1 MSEEPSVR
9 RGSTELWRPADPAFR
24 ADPYP
29 YYAELRTTDP
39 VHRLDPYTVV
49 VTRHSD
55 VASTL
60 RGPEFARDI
69 ERHSAA
75 PADDPVSRRRQER
88 ASSGARSI
96 LNLDPPDHTRL
107 RRLVT
112 QAFTP
117 RAVERLRSIT
127 AEMVDEV
134 LDTAERDGGLE
145 LIDQLAFPIPFRVIS
160 ALLDMPTD
168 RSDELREW
176 SQILTA
182 TLEPTATLEDLDA
195 AEQAVGELIPF
206 LDAVISDRRANPGD
220 DVVSAL
226 LAAEA
231 EGDRLD
237 MAELMAFVVLLYVAG
252 HETTVNLIG
261 NGVLALLNHPD
272 QLAAWRDDPGLDAVA
287 VDELLRFDGPVQ
299 QTVRAP
305 LNTVTYA
312 GTDGSPVEV
321 NHGEVVVTCL
331 GAANRDPEMF
341 PEPDRLI
348 LGRQNANRHLAF
360 SSGAHYCLGASLA
373 RMEAEIA
380 ITRLIRRF
388 PRLELVGDPSWRDRL
403 TIRGVDRLQLAV

>member
-1 MSEEPSVR
+1 YE
-9 RGSTELWRPADPAFR
+9 A
-24 ADPYP
+24 
-29 YYAELRTTDP
+29 LRNADP
-39 VHRLDPYTVV
+39 VHRIDDYTVV
-49 VTRHSD
+49 LTRHDD
-55 VASTL
+55 VLRTL

-69 ERHSAA
+69 EQHAAA
-75 PADDPVSRRRQER
+75 PINDPVMQRRRQRSEER
-88 ASSGARSI
+88 SKSI

-117 RAVERLRSIT
+117 RSVERLRAIT
-127 AEMVDEV
+127 ERMVDEV
-134 LDTAERDGGLE
+134 LDAASTAGGFE
-145 LIDQLAFPIPFRVIS
+145 LIDELAFPIPFRVIS
-160 ALLDMPTD
+160 EMLDMPID

-182 TLEPTATLEDLDA
+182 TLEPTATLDDLDA
-195 AEQAVGELIPF
+195 AEAAIGELIPF
-206 LDAVISDRRANPGD
+206 LDGVIADRRLNPGE

-272 QLAAWRDDPGLDAVA
+272 QLEAWRDDPELDSVA

-305 LNTVTYA
+305 LDTVTYRGA
-312 GTDGSPVEV
+312 DGDPVEV
-321 NHGEVVVTCL
+321 RYGEVVITCL

-341 PEPDRLI
+341 AEPNRLI
-348 LGRQNANRHLAF
+348 LGRPNANRHLAF

-388 PRLELVGDPSWRDRL
+388 PGLHLVGEPRWRDRL
-403 TIRGVDRLQLAV
+403 TIRGVDRLELAF

>member
-1 MSEEPSVR
+1 
-9 RGSTELWRPADPAFR
+9 GSTELWRPADPAFR

-182 TLEPTATLEDLDA
+182 TLEPTAMSSVSL
-195 AEQAVGELIPF
+195 
-206 LDAVISDRRANPGD
+206 
-220 DVVSAL
+220 VVSP
-226 LAAEA
+226 
-231 EGDRLD
+231 
-237 MAELMAFVVLLYVAG
+237 
-252 HETTVNLIG
+252 ETSPPTG
-261 NGVLALLNHPD
+261 PHPD
-272 QLAAWRDDPGLDAVA
+272 DSTMGV
-287 VDELLRFDGPVQ
+287 
-299 QTVRAP
+299 
-305 LNTVTYA
+305 
-312 GTDGSPVEV
+312 S
-321 NHGEVVVTCL
+321 GE
-331 GAANRDPEMF
+331 
-341 PEPDRLI
+341 
-348 LGRQNANRHLAF
+348 
-360 SSGAHYCLGASLA
+360 SGAESMVQNEPVPESSRSGSTCS
-373 RMEAEIA
+373 
-380 ITRLIRRF
+380 
-388 PRLELVGDPSWRDRL
+388 
-403 TIRGVDRLQLAV
+403 RGKAMSGS

>member
-75 PADDPVSRRRQER
+75 PTDDPVSRRRQER

-312 GTDGSPVEV
+312 GIDGSPVEV